1 MKIGTKTVLNIG
13 SGQSGLF
20 TVAALQKVVAFA
32 VLLLLIV
39 FFSVMSPVFLSWNN
53 AINIMTATAV
63 NAVLGIACTLVII
76 SGGID
81 LSVGTLMT
89 FCAIVAGVLSVIIG
103 LPLWIGIPG
112 ALLAGALV
120 GACSGSLIA
129 FLKIPPFIVTLGFM
143 RALYGLNL
151 VATNAAPIYFDE
163 QPNYTLISP
172 DSSISLIFPNL
183 GIPNAV
189 FVMATVA
196 IIAAIILNR
205 TILGRFIYALGSN
218 EEAVRLSGVNA
229 NLWKVGIYSLSGMIC
244 GVAGLLIS
252 SRLGSAQPAIGM
264 GYELDAIAATVIG
277 GTSLSGGRG
286 TVLGTII
293 GAFIISVLSNGLTVL
308 SVADQWKFVATGAI
322 LVTAVYIDMKL
333 KNRA

>member
-1 MKIGTKTVLNIG
+1 MTTTPIAETENKKSTF
-13 SGQSGLF
+13 F
-20 TVAALQKVVAFA
+20 TVATLQKAVAFA
-32 VLLLLIV
+32 VLLLLIM
-39 FFSVMSPVFLSWNN
+39 FFSFASPVFLSWGN

-76 SGGID
+76 SAGID

-89 FCAIVAGVLSVIIG
+89 FCAIIAGIISVNLG
-103 LPLWIGIPG
+103 LPLWLGIPG
-112 ALLAGALV
+112 ALLAGAAV

-129 FLKIPPFIVTLGFM
+129 YLKIPPFIVTLGFM
-143 RALYGLNL
+143 RGLYGLNL
-151 VATNAAPIYFDE
+151 VMTNAKPIYFDE
-163 QPNYTLISP
+163 QPNYTLLSP
-172 DSSISLIFPNL
+172 DSSISMLIPGL

-189 FVMATVA
+189 LIMVIVA
-196 IIAAIILNR
+196 VLAAIVLNR
-205 TILGRFIYALGSN
+205 TILGRFVFALGSN
-218 EEAVRLSGVNA
+218 EEAVRLSGVNV
-229 NLWKVGIYSLSGMIC
+229 NKWKVAIYALSGMIC
-244 GVAGLLIS
+244 GIGGLLIS

-277 GTSLSGGRG
+277 GTSLTGGRG
-286 TVLGTII
+286 TILGTVI

-322 LVTAVYIDMKL
+322 LVTAVYVDMRL

>member
-1 MKIGTKTVLNIG
+1 MTSTSITQAA
-13 SGQSGLF
+13 SGASGMF
-20 TVAALQKVVAFA
+20 SVAALQKAVAFA
-32 VLLLLIV
+32 VLLLLIA
-39 FFSVMSPVFLSWNN
+39 FFSFASPVFLSWGN

-76 SGGID
+76 SAGID

-89 FCAIVAGVLSVIIG
+89 FCAIIAGVLSVNLG

-112 ALLAGALV
+112 ALITGAFV

-151 VATNAAPIYFDE
+151 VATNAKPIYFDE
-163 QPNYTLISP
+163 QPNYSLISP
-172 DSSISLIFPNL
+172 DSSISLLFPGL

-189 FVMATVA
+189 FVMAIVA

-218 EEAVRLSGVNA
+218 EEAVRLSGVNV

-277 GTSLSGGRG
+277 GTSLAGGRG

-322 LVTAVYIDMKL
+322 LVTAVYIDMRL
-333 KNRA
+333 KNRG

>member
-1 MKIGTKTVLNIG
+1 MTATSIIETESDKSTF
-13 SGQSGLF
+13 F
-20 TVAALQKVVAFA
+20 TVATLQKAVAFA
-32 VLLLLIV
+32 VLLLLIA
-39 FFSVMSPVFLSWNN
+39 FFSFASPVFLSWNN
-53 AINIMTATAV
+53 AINIMTATSV

-76 SGGID
+76 SAGID

-89 FCAIVAGVLSVIIG
+89 FCAIMAGILSVNLG
-103 LPLWIGIPG
+103 LPLYVGIPG
-112 ALLAGALV
+112 AMLTGAAV

-129 FLKIPPFIVTLGFM
+129 YLKIPPFIVTLGFM

-151 VATNAAPIYFDE
+151 VMTNAKPIYFDD
-163 QPNYTLISP
+163 QPNYSLLSP
-172 DSSISLIFPNL
+172 DSSISVLIPGL

-189 FVMATVA
+189 FVMLIVA
-196 IIAAIILNR
+196 VLAAIILNR
-205 TILGRFIYALGSN
+205 TILGRFVFALGSN
-218 EEAVRLSGVNA
+218 EEAVRLSGVNV
-229 NLWKVGIYSLSGMIC
+229 NKWKVAIYALSGMIC
-244 GVAGLLIS
+244 GVGGLLIS

-277 GTSLSGGRG
+277 GTSLTGGRG
-286 TVLGTII
+286 TILGTVI

-322 LVTAVYIDMKL
+322 LVTAVYIDMRL